1 MRFQDGYQDSVGR
14 DCEYYKDAY
23 YDCGSYDRYVGGV
36 LLCARASV
44 CALHVRVRVR
54 VRVRARAQ
62 DQSANSRPFF
72 LIQRLLHQL
81 PCL

>member
-23 YDCGSYDRYVGGV
+23 YYCGSYDRYVAGV
-36 LLCARASV
+36 LLFARASV

-54 VRVRARAQ
+54 ARAQ
-62 DQSANSRPFF
+62 DQSADSRPIF
-72 LIQRLLHQL
+72 LIQRLLH
-81 PCL
+81 